1 MSEKFPK
8 QLWNH
13 PDRLPFLGG
22 FLAFGLILLA
32 VFLRPVPPDPEKVA
46 SGMGLVLTRAI
57 SRSLSADQIR
67 RATTSKEA
75 QDEIS
80 RLVGARLPSQVR
92 FHLLRFDAESGKISD
107 LFRFPRGNQTS
118 GSKVRMAT
126 SEERARFERL
136 EASTSVQGRMLL
148 VFQPT
153 GGDDLWYRIDI
164 PRALFAGQEAGAWRW
179 PFVFFA
185 ALLGGVLGFYAT
197 RGEVSRRRLV
207 GLLRDRDE
215 SFDPESFPIKGEL
228 GSVIQETLTESNQRR
243 GEMGTFLNGLQ
254 STTENLNESLERI
267 YTVSHEQSGGASSQA
282 AAIQQVS
289 TTAEEMAATA
299 RQISDNAAR
308 VTALAEETAQACE
321 QGHVSVRDA
330 IRGMEEVRAQVEAIA
345 KRMTV
350 LGANSSKIGGV
361 IAIIDEISKQTNL
374 LALNAAIEAA
384 GAGDAGKRFGI
395 VAVEVKRLAD
405 KTSNATKMIK
415 DLIHAIQDDTENTV
429 RETEL
434 GTEASMTGADL
445 VKAVGDALE
454 RIAERVELTTH
465 SAREIRVSTGQQ
477 THASSQM
484 AGSLGQITD
493 VSKQIEEGTHRTV
506 GALVDLREL
515 SRGIQDLVS
524 EVEI

>member
-1 MSEKFPK
+1 MTI
-8 QLWNH
+8 WRYA
-13 PDRLPFLGG
+13 DRVPWAAAATAFL
-22 FLAFGLILLA
+22 LVLLA
-32 VFLRPVPPDPEKVA
+32 ASLRPVPPEPEEVAGDLGKLLAKAVGRALPGEVMRQAAVDPAATGEASQLVA
-46 SGMGLVLTRAI
+46 
-57 SRSLSADQIR
+57 
-67 RATTSKEA
+67 
-75 QDEIS
+75 
-80 RLVGARLPSQVR
+80 ARLPSQVR
-92 FHLLRFDAESGKISD
+92 FQLLRFREEGAQVETVLRVPLGGGGALGRPRATTQWEKDRFDLSD
-107 LFRFPRGNQTS
+107 
-118 GSKVRMAT
+118 
-126 SEERARFERL
+126 SETFMD
-136 EASTSVQGRMLL
+136 GRLL
-148 VFQPT
+148 VILQPFEA
-153 GGDDLWYRIDI
+153 GDGLWYRFEI
-164 PRALFAGQEAGAWRW
+164 PRALFSSSGGGSWRW
-179 PFVFFA
+179 VLVLGLALLAA
-185 ALLGGVLGFYAT
+185 ALARRAAQMTL
-197 RGEVSRRRLV
+197 RWRRLV
-207 GLLRDRDE
+207 DIFQVEPIRSADHDEVEALGDLGGALGRLLVDARE
-215 SFDPESFPIKGEL
+215 
-228 GSVIQETLTESNQRR
+228 RR
-243 GEMGTFLNGLQ
+243 INLAGFLRALQ
-254 STTENLNESLERI
+254 ATTEQLNESLERI

-321 QGHVSVRDA
+321 QGHSSVRDA
-330 IRGMEEVRAQVEAIA
+330 IRGMAEVRGQVEAIA

-384 GAGDAGKRFGI
+384 GAGEAGKRFGI

-415 DLIHAIQDDTENTV
+415 ELIHAIQEDTENTV

-434 GTEASMTGADL
+434 GTDAAMDGADL
-445 VKAVGDALE
+445 VKRVGDALE

-515 SRGIQDLVS
+515 SRGIQDMVN
-524 EVEI
+524 EVDIQ